1 MWKLHLYKKRAICS
15 LFLYNNKGVVCE
27 FLVYG
32 LPNITGGFNAIV
44 KYGGASNGAIYSNS
58 NYSSDVKNGQSDDW
72 GRNYMFNASRCSS
85 IYGAS
90 NTVQPSAIKM
100 LPIIRY

>member
-1 MWKLHLYKKRAICS
+1 MRAYSS

-27 FLVYG
+27 FLGYG
-32 LPNITGGFNAIV
+32 LPNITGVCGNMEERSASYSGAFYPV
-44 KYGGASNGAIYSNS
+44 LTRGGASPHDAGGYNAVF
-58 NYSSDVKNGQSDDW
+58 D
-72 GRNYMFNASRCSS
+72 ASRCSS
-85 IYGAS
+85 IYGSS

>member
-1 MWKLHLYKKRAICS
+1 M
-15 LFLYNNKGVVCE
+15 CE